1 MMHYE
6 PSGIRI
12 KPLEQLKREMLY
24 KARIKRALDYAAAK
38 KGQK

>member
-1 MMHYE
+1 MMQYP
-6 PSGIRI
+6 PSEVPI
-12 KPLEQLKREMLY
+12 KPVEQLKREMLY